1 MKILGSQR
9 VTEKKKES
17 VGIFRFRNTF
27 LSRRFSVTLL
37 ISPLFFLSSFNV

>member
-9 VTEKKKES
+9 VTEKKKEG

-27 LSRRFSVTLL
+27 FEQT
-37 ISPLFFLSSFNV
+37 IFCHPPGSF